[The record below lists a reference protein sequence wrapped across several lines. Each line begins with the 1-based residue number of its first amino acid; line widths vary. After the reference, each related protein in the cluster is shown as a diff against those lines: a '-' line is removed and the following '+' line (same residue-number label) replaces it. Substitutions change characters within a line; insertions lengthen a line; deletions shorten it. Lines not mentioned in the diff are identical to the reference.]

1 MGGNWLLLLA
11 YKIYKIFKTFKIFK
25 TYKPYKIYM
34 AGMLVMVLIL
44 LLTGCAGAGDRSG
57 AEEGRNSGASEL
69 SGSGISSGSAA
80 EGDAAAD
87 READSDRGTASGNG
101 MDSERETF
109 LENEALAEA
118 IQAAPEEGLLRIG
131 TSEAVKSMD
140 VHKVTSSYM
149 VPLNIYERL
158 FDIKVNDDGTTEL
171 VPGLVRE
178 FSLSEDGRTYSFTLR
193 DDAFF
198 WDGSPVKASDV
209 AFTFTRM
216 LALPDSLQRDFAD
229 SIKGAE
235 KVVSQKTDTLE
246 GIRVL
251 DDTRLTITLSRPF
264 TGYIYQL
271 ATPSCSILSEEFVR
285 GVGDAYG
292 SDPEHTMG
300 SGPYRVTELTHNRV
314 VFERNPYYRQD
325 QPVSV
330 KKVELLVL
338 DPAIMDKAFRE
349 QGLDILDCDYVN
361 TETLKDIYK
370 SAEWKDRL
378 ITRGCVDIMFF
389 MLNMADRPLR
399 DVRVRKAIQ
408 MAINRQKI
416 LDEIYDGDGR
426 LVDGIYPEGLI
437 GYCPENQGWLQYDP
451 EGAKKLIEQVPEAG
465 NCRIEIAANSAGS
478 TRELTMLEMIRQ
490 DLLAVGLDTVI
501 VNYDSDSRI
510 YLRRKGR
517 LMTFVGSWSADYND
531 PDNFI
536 YSFFGSREKT
546 LRHSSNYANETV
558 LKRIA
563 AARTIQNEKKR
574 LKEYADLEKLLVQEE
589 AVWVPL
595 LSTDHLYIL
604 GDRVESFVPYWAG
617 WSSMSFKD
625 VTLK

>member
-1 MGGNWLLLLA
+1 MSGNWLLLPVYKTCKAIKICKTHKSSKICMAVVLA
-11 YKIYKIFKTFKIFK
+11 L
-25 TYKPYKIYM
+25 M
-34 AGMLVMVLIL
+34 L
-44 LLTGCAGAGDRSG
+44 LLSGCAGAGDRGG
-57 AEEGRNSGASEL
+57 AEDRKNSGASEL
-69 SGSGISSGSAA
+69 SGSGVSSGSAVG
-80 EGDAAAD
+80 GDTAAD
-87 READSDRGTASGNG
+87 READSDKGTAL
-101 MDSERETF
+101 DRET
-109 LENEALAEA
+109 LQENEALAEA
-118 IQAAPEEGLLRIG
+118 IQTAPEEGLLRVG

-140 VHKVTSSYM
+140 VHKVSSSYM

-158 FDIKVNDDGTTEL
+158 FDIKVNDDGAAEL
-171 VPGLVRE
+171 VPSLVRE
-178 FSLSEDGRTYSFTLR
+178 FSLSEDGLTYSFTLR

-229 SIKGAE
+229 SIKGSE
-235 KVVSQKTDTLE
+235 EVISQKTDILE

-251 DDTRLTITLSRPF
+251 DDHRLTITLSRPF

-271 ATPSCSILSEEFVR
+271 ATPSCSILSEDFVR
-285 GVGDAYG
+285 GAGDAYG

-300 SGPYRVTELTHNRV
+300 SGPYRVTELTNNRV
-314 VFERNPYYRQD
+314 VFETNPYYRQD
-325 QPVSV
+325 EPVTV
-330 KKVELLVL
+330 KKAELLIL
-338 DPAIMDKAFRE
+338 DPAIMDKVFRE
-349 QGLDILDCDYVN
+349 KGLDILDCDYVN
-361 TETLKDIYK
+361 TETLKEIYK

-378 ITRGCVDIMFF
+378 ITRGCVDILFF

-408 MAINRQKI
+408 MAIDRQKI
-416 LDEIYDGDGR
+416 LDELYDGSGR

-437 GYCPENQGWLQYDP
+437 GYCEENQGWLQYDP
-451 EGAKKLIEQVPEAG
+451 EGAKKLIEQVPEAK
-465 NCRIEIAANSAGS
+465 NCRIEIAANSAGN

-501 VNYDSDSRI
+501 VNYDSDSRL

-517 LMTFVGSWSADYND
+517 LMTFAGSWSADYND

-546 LRHSSNYANETV
+546 LRHSSNYADETV
-558 LKRIA
+558 LQRIA
-563 AARTIQNEKKR
+563 AARTIRNEKKR

-595 LSTDHLYIL
+595 LSTDHLYVL

-617 WSSMSFKD
+617 WSSMTFKD

>member
-1 MGGNWLLLLA
+1 MSGNWLLLPV
-11 YKIYKIFKTFKIFK
+11 YKTCKAIKICNTCKIFKIC
-25 TYKPYKIYM
+25 M
-34 AGMLVMVLIL
+34 AVLLALML
-44 LLTGCAGAGDRSG
+44 LLSGCAGAGDGGRSEDRNNSGG
-57 AEEGRNSGASEL
+57 AELTGA
-69 SGSGISSGSAA
+69 GISSGSAA
-80 EGDAAAD
+80 EGDAAAG
-87 READSDRGTASGNG
+87 REPDSDNGAASESETA
-101 MDSERETF
+101 

-118 IQAAPEEGLLRIG
+118 LQTAPEEGLLRIG

-140 VHKVTSSYM
+140 VHRVTSSYM

-171 VPGLVRE
+171 VPSLARE
-178 FSLSEDGRTYSFTLR
+178 FSLSEDGLTYSFTLR

-216 LALPDSLQRDFAD
+216 LSLPDSLQRDFAD
-229 SIKGAE
+229 SIKGAA

-251 DDTRLTITLSRPF
+251 DDNHLTITLSRPF

-285 GVGDAYG
+285 GAGDAYG

-300 SGPYRVTELTHNRV
+300 SGPYMVTELTNNRV
-314 VFERNPYYRQD
+314 VFEMNPYYRYD
-325 QPVSV
+325 QPVTV
-330 KKVELLVL
+330 KKAELLVL
-338 DPAIMDKAFRE
+338 DPAIMDKVFRE
-349 QGLDILDCDYVN
+349 EGLDILDCEFVN
-361 TETLKDIYK
+361 TETLKEVYK

-378 ITRGCVDIMFF
+378 ITRGCVDIIFF
-389 MLNMADRPLR
+389 MLNMADRPLK
-399 DVRVRKAIQ
+399 DVRVRKAVQ

-416 LDEIYDGDGR
+416 LDELYDGDGR

-437 GYCPENQGWLQYDP
+437 GYSEENQGWLQYDP
-451 EGAKKLIEQVPEAG
+451 EGAKKLIEQVPEVK
-465 NCRIEIAANSAGS
+465 NCRIEIAANSTGS

-501 VNYDSDSRI
+501 VNYDADSRI
-510 YLRRKGR
+510 YLRRKGK

-546 LRHSSNYANETV
+546 LRHSSNYADETV

-563 AARTIQNEKKR
+563 AARTIRNENKR

-595 LSTDHLYIL
+595 LSTEHLFVL

-617 WSSMSFKD
+617 WSSMTFKD

>member
-1 MGGNWLLLLA
+1 MSGNWLLLPV
-11 YKIYKIFKTFKIFK
+11 YKTCKAIKICNTYKTFKIC
-25 TYKPYKIYM
+25 M
-34 AGMLVMVLIL
+34 AVLLALML
-44 LLTGCAGAGDRSG
+44 LLSGCAGAGDGGRSEDRNNSGG
-57 AEEGRNSGASEL
+57 AELTGA
-69 SGSGISSGSAA
+69 GISSGSAA
-80 EGDAAAD
+80 EGDAAAG
-87 READSDRGTASGNG
+87 REPDSDKGAVSESETA
-101 MDSERETF
+101 

-118 IQAAPEEGLLRIG
+118 LQTAPEEGLLRIG

-140 VHKVTSSYM
+140 VHRVTSSYM

-171 VPGLVRE
+171 VPSLARE
-178 FSLSEDGRTYSFTLR
+178 FSLSEDGLTYSFTLR

-216 LALPDSLQRDFAD
+216 LSLPDSLQRDFAD
-229 SIKGAE
+229 SIKGAA

-251 DDTRLTITLSRPF
+251 DDNHLTITLSRPF
-264 TGYIYQL
+264 
-271 ATPSCSILSEEFVR
+271 EEFVR
-285 GVGDAYG
+285 GAGDAYG

-300 SGPYRVTELTHNRV
+300 SGPYMVTELTNNRV
-314 VFERNPYYRQD
+314 VFEMNPYYRYD
-325 QPVSV
+325 QPVTV
-330 KKVELLVL
+330 KKAELLVL
-338 DPAIMDKAFRE
+338 DPAIMDKVFRE
-349 QGLDILDCDYVN
+349 EGLDILDCEFVN
-361 TETLKDIYK
+361 TETLKEVYK

-378 ITRGCVDIMFF
+378 ITRGCVDIIFF
-389 MLNMADRPLR
+389 MLNMADRPLK
-399 DVRVRKAIQ
+399 DVRVRKAVQ

-416 LDEIYDGDGR
+416 LDELYDGDGR

-437 GYCPENQGWLQYDP
+437 GYSEENQGWLQYDP
-451 EGAKKLIEQVPEAG
+451 EGAKKLIEQVPEVK
-465 NCRIEIAANSAGS
+465 NCRIEIAANSTGS
-478 TRELTMLEMIRQ
+478 TRDLTMLEMIRQ

-501 VNYDSDSRI
+501 VNYDADSRI
-510 YLRRKGR
+510 YLRRKGK

-546 LRHSSNYANETV
+546 LRHSSNYADETV

-563 AARTIQNEKKR
+563 AARTIRNENKR

-595 LSTDHLYIL
+595 LSTEHLFVL

-617 WSSMSFKD
+617 WSSMTFKD